1 MKKPILF
8 LISVILLKLVVGFAI
23 GYIIISLAGCR
34 TKKDSM
40 LPAAPV
46 VLNNNDSTSV
56 KVVYEQTPAD
66 SAWLKAYFKCDSN
79 NKVIMSLYNSG
90 STTGLQ
96 NNTSFE
102 NGMLISKTTK
112 PADSIR
118 HDVIVRV
125 IGRSYAV
132 PQPYPVYLEKELTK
146 WQSFKIVLGE
156 IFMIIIGAA
165 LLFGGFKLYKKFV

>member
-1 MKKPILF
+1 MKKIIF
-8 LISVILLKLVVGFAI
+8 IAVILLIV
-23 GYIIISLAGCR
+23 ISCR

-90 STTGLQ
+90 STKGLQ

-125 IGRSYAV
+125 IGRSIPV
-132 PQPYPVYLEKELTK
+132 PQPYPVYIEKELTK
-146 WQSFKIVLGE
+146 WQGFQIILGR